1 MSLGLSFDCFR
12 WQSTYENFRYRY
24 DRRANPYNKGVA
36 DNFKEVFC
44 SRIPASKNNF
54 RKKVPKEPLTAPRTV
69 GGGFVSPIMGKAI
82 SDIEMGRKPVWNEE
96 GAEQGRDYRE
106 HVSNEEY
113 DDGENRMNEEDGD
126 ASPGAD
132 MSRRLPT
139 ESGTDRRGEMLHP
152 RRSSWGRRSGSLT
165 ISPEVVALAAAG
177 VGDSRRV
184 TVTDGNHSFETQKS

>member
-1 MSLGLSFDCFR
+1 MCFG

-24 DRRANPYNKGVA
+24 DKRANPHNKGVV

-44 SRIPASKNNF
+44 SRIPPSKNNF
-54 RKKVPKEPLTAPRTV
+54 RKKVPKEPFIAPRTV

-82 SDIEMGRKPVWNEE
+82 CDIEMGRRPMWNEV
-96 GAEQGRDYRE
+96 GAGQGRDYEE
-106 HVSNEEY
+106 HERNEAY
-113 DDGENRMNEEDGD
+113 DDGENRMNEEDD
-126 ASPGAD
+126 DVSPGPD

-139 ESGTDRRGEMLHP
+139 ESSTDR

-177 VGDSRRV
+177 VGDSRRL
-184 TVTDGNHSFETQKS
+184 TVDKS